1 MAADAALESVRSLI
15 CALDIIFAVISLS
28 SLYVPLFWRS
38 WTYEKG
44 SIIRRD
50 LWIARFVV
58 LSAPYR
64 LIGSIFSIASL
75 TRNSQRQTLIL
86 KTIQAV
92 TATPLEVRLYKL
104 ARKTWKKAVKKQD
117 GGESPA
123 PEPAIGLQPAVPKSR
138 EVLVATNAHRNDYE
152 REKFGFWKA
161 CLFHF
166 KWVIPEGIMLV
177 GLVISSI
184 SLGEGPRYRLVPAVF
199 TWILPLVAVIL
210 SQIWRH
216 YRHTETQRV
225 REFAG
230 FTKPWAVGTMVG
242 YLIFLVVFFV
252 DLEERKKY
260 ISDWT
265 ETTLVWPQILHA
277 VSSSGINSKAFIV
290 EVGVSSALEEFL
302 YG

>member
-50 LWIARFVV
+50 LWIARFIV
-58 LSAPYR
+58 LSTPYR

-75 TRNSQRQTLIL
+75 TRNTQRQTLLL

-92 TATPLEVRLYKL
+92 TATPLEVKLYKL
-104 ARKTWKKAVKKQD
+104 ARKTWKRAVKRQD
-117 GGESPA
+117 GGDGPA
-123 PEPAIGLQPAVPKSR
+123 PDLGGLQPAVPKSR
-138 EVLVATNAHRNDYE
+138 EVLVAADAHRDHYE

-166 KWVIPEGIMLV
+166 KWVIPEGIMVV
-177 GLVISSI
+177 GLVLSSI
-184 SLGEGPRYRLVPAVF
+184 YLDEGPRDRLAPAVLI
-199 TWILPLVAVIL
+199 WILPLVAVIL
-210 SQIWRH
+210 SQVWR
-216 YRHTETQRV
+216 YCRHTETEGV

-252 DLEERKKY
+252 DLKERKKY
-260 ISDWT
+260 ISNWT
-265 ETTLVWPQILHA
+265 EVWVQLA
-277 VSSSGINSKAFIV
+277 
-290 EVGVSSALEEFL
+290 EALC
-302 YG
+302 GGGG